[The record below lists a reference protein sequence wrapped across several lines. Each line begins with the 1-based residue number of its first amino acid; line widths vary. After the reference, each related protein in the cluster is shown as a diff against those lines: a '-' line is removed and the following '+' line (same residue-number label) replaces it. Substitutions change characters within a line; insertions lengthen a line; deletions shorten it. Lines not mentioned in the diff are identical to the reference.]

1 MSNNLE
7 KDRREKR
14 GGTIRFLL
22 FLALVMLMLGGS
34 SVYMRLMPDE
44 TYSSSERRM
53 LSKRP
58 KLSKKTVMRG
68 RFQRKYEVYLS
79 EQFPGREHWVALQT
93 KLSRLIGNKDANG
106 VYFGKDHYLLEQYK
120 EQDFDWKKAEENI
133 KYTAEFLQEY
143 PNANV
148 MFVPVKSSVMAD
160 KLPMFAEITGEQRFF
175 DLVSQQIPAEQQIE
189 VESVLKEH
197 DAEYIYY
204 RTDHHWTTLGAYYA
218 YEQWAEK
225 MGLSAISRSDYT
237 ITDVTDTFLGTTY
250 AKVRTGGLADTISLY
265 ERKDG
270 ADFQLDYNMG
280 EFESGSFY
288 DLTKVE
294 GDDPYSVFFGGN
306 QAFIDIRADLS
317 ETVRDSSKNQAEIE
331 TVDSGKDQAES
342 GTVQD
347 SSKNQ
352 AERKRENDQ
361 AGKKGQAKARKD
373 KVKKQSGKT
382 LMIIKDSFGNCFAP
396 LAASHYARTIVVDL
410 RSVNIPVGKL
420 LKVYP
425 ADDILLLYNSVQFM
439 EDDNIV
445 KLK

>member
-133 KYTAEFLQEY
+133 RYTAEFLQEY

-280 EFESGSFY
+280 EFESDSFY
-288 DLTKVE
+288 DLTKLE

-306 QAFIDIRADLS
+306 QAFIDIRADL
-317 ETVRDSSKNQAEIE
+317 
-331 TVDSGKDQAES
+331 
-342 GTVQD
+342 
-347 SSKNQ
+347 
-352 AERKRENDQ
+352 
-361 AGKKGQAKARKD
+361 AGKKEKAKD
-373 KVKKQSGKT
+373 KKKEKKQSEKT

-420 LKVYP
+420 LRVYP
-425 ADDILLLYNSVQFM
+425 ADDILILYNSVQFM

>member
-1 MSNNLE
+1 
-7 KDRREKR
+7 
-14 GGTIRFLL
+14 
-22 FLALVMLMLGGS
+22 
-34 SVYMRLMPDE
+34 MRLMPDE

-53 LSKRP
+53 LRKRP
-58 KLSKKTVMRG
+58 KLSRKTVMRG

-280 EFESGSFY
+280 EFESDSFY
-288 DLTKVE
+288 DLTKLE

-306 QAFIDIRADLS
+306 QAFIDIRADL
-317 ETVRDSSKNQAEIE
+317 
-331 TVDSGKDQAES
+331 
-342 GTVQD
+342 
-347 SSKNQ
+347 
-352 AERKRENDQ
+352 
-361 AGKKGQAKARKD
+361 AGKKEKAKD
-373 KVKKQSGKT
+373 KKKEKKQSEKT

-420 LKVYP
+420 LRVYP
-425 ADDILLLYNSVQFM
+425 ADDILILYNSVQFM

>member
-53 LSKRP
+53 LRKRP
-58 KLSKKTVMRG
+58 KLSRKTVMRG

-280 EFESGSFY
+280 EFESDSFY
-288 DLTKVE
+288 DLTKLE

-306 QAFIDIRADLS
+306 QAFIDIRADL
-317 ETVRDSSKNQAEIE
+317 
-331 TVDSGKDQAES
+331 
-342 GTVQD
+342 
-347 SSKNQ
+347 
-352 AERKRENDQ
+352 
-361 AGKKGQAKARKD
+361 AGKKEKAKD
-373 KVKKQSGKT
+373 KKKEKKQSEKT

-420 LKVYP
+420 LRVYP
-425 ADDILLLYNSVQFM
+425 ADDILILYNSVQFM

>member
-22 FLALVMLMLGGS
+22 ILALVMLMLGGS

-53 LSKRP
+53 LRKRP
-58 KLSKKTVMRG
+58 KLSRKTVMRG

-280 EFESGSFY
+280 EFESDSFY
-288 DLTKVE
+288 DLTKLE

-306 QAFIDIRADLS
+306 QAFIDIRADL
-317 ETVRDSSKNQAEIE
+317 
-331 TVDSGKDQAES
+331 
-342 GTVQD
+342 
-347 SSKNQ
+347 
-352 AERKRENDQ
+352 
-361 AGKKGQAKARKD
+361 AGKKEKAKD
-373 KVKKQSGKT
+373 KKKEKKQSEKT

-420 LKVYP
+420 LRVYP
-425 ADDILLLYNSVQFM
+425 ADDILILYNSVQFM

>member
-133 KYTAEFLQEY
+133 RYTAEFLQEY

-280 EFESGSFY
+280 EFESDSFY
-288 DLTKVE
+288 DLTKLE

-306 QAFIDIRADLS
+306 QAFIDIRADL
-317 ETVRDSSKNQAEIE
+317 
-331 TVDSGKDQAES
+331 
-342 GTVQD
+342 
-347 SSKNQ
+347 
-352 AERKRENDQ
+352 
-361 AGKKGQAKARKD
+361 AGKKEKGKD
-373 KVKKQSGKT
+373 KKKEKKQSEKT

-420 LKVYP
+420 LRVYP
-425 ADDILLLYNSVQFM
+425 ADDILILYNSVQFM